1 MVQWSRIVG
10 LRGLVLVGAA
20 LGLALLV
27 AGCYPDPEPPGLTP
41 IPTLSLAP
49 TLEPAL
55 AAASPTA
62 TSLPAPTVQAA
73 SASAAPTAQG
83 SASAVPK
90 GNPGAG
96 TALFTQ
102 NCGPCHGADAGGGI
116 GPALRNNK
124 FIQGGTDQQ
133 VFQTIAD
140 GRPGTAM
147 PAWSQAKGGKLSDAQ
162 INDLVA
168 YLRTLQ
174 K

>member
-1 MVQWSRIVG
+1 MVQRSRLVG
-10 LRGLVLVGAA
+10 LHGLMLIGAA
-20 LGLALLV
+20 LGLGLLI

-49 TLEPAL
+49 TLAPAQV
-55 AAASPTA
+55 AFGPTAASQ
-62 TSLPAPTVQAA
+62 PAPTAQGT
-73 SASAAPTAQG
+73 ASAAPTAQG
-83 SASAVPK
+83 SASAAPQ
-90 GNPGAG
+90 GNSQAG
-96 TALFTQ
+96 MALFAQ
-102 NCGPCHGADAGGGI
+102 NCTPCHGVDAGGGI
-116 GPALRNNK
+116 GPALRDNK

-133 VFQTIAD
+133 VFQTIAN

-168 YLRTLQ
+168 FLRTLQ